1 MLQTASVIGGY
12 SPDIPI
18 GGRLGRR
25 KENSMSEIPVT
36 RDPVCG
42 MEVNPVATRVAE
54 QTKEAQ

>member
-1 MLQTASVIGGY
+1 
-12 SPDIPI
+12 
-18 GGRLGRR
+18 
-25 KENSMSEIPVT
+25 MSEIPVT